1 MAQAPDPERGG
12 RAEARVAASVPAK
25 DQTDFYG
32 LIQHSF
38 ALRIPSELHPQ
49 YTRSDISEPCV
60 LLRALLDVPACDR
73 GPGFSLMPV
82 DRMAGE
88 GKRGGYYGPTPD
100 HSLLVENETAT
111 VALQGLPFLGRDPS
125 GREYPLPKPFSWAGR
140 SVPTVR
146 SSKSD
151 PAKTQEA
158 EPWEGFITAAKDRC
172 DRAQAKDFLIVEE
185 ASSPGRQPGSADP
198 EAVSWL
204 LCQLLAH
211 RRSRL
216 FGLSLAQRIFNVLL
230 PHALLRPTQ
239 ANGVHGE
246 WLVQPVLAL
255 FRANENHEF
264 RRIFSLTLF
273 LVPVAIEDSGKI
285 TVGERKMSHKEI
297 RQTVQA
303 GWSLATAPP
312 RIGALFTLSGPLCGY
327 LTKLDPSIA
336 DWKGLG
342 EANTRSGLEGSSL
355 TVRQATEAIFFA
367 TAQRMV
373 EGPEYRADD
382 ETRKEVGG
390 QVLSSLSASRVSSVT
405 VVDRHFEHP
414 QSEGSEEFAP
424 QGEDWFP
431 GSLGPLMETIA
442 GLIRVSAR
450 RKYRLD
456 RPFFDEPTHAIGVLP
471 ANSCVVVTADVAA
484 QQGHQ
489 ESALLQAGWIAYMA
503 IGASMATGMVRS
515 IYDDI
520 ETVDR
525 SKPRAIAEIEHE
537 VVVDLHEIYDLD
549 ITWEQYR
556 DRYYRLRNSLGIT
569 RDYQSLQNKLQGL
582 SREAS
587 TRFEGA
593 SQRRLIWLTAA
604 IVLLTFV
611 VAILTVLPK

>member
-1 MAQAPDPERGG
+1 MHAPGAERSGQSD
-12 RAEARVAASVPAK
+12 AKVAASIPERDGAG
-25 DQTDFYG
+25 FHG

-49 YTRSDISEPCV
+49 YTRSDISEPCR
-60 LLRALLDVPACDR
+60 LLQALLNAPMCDQSS
-73 GPGFSLMPV
+73 GFCLMSV
-82 DRMAGE
+82 DRMECEGE
-88 GKRGGYYGPTPD
+88 RGGYCGPRPD
-100 HSLLVENETAT
+100 HSLLVKNETAT
-111 VALQGLPFLGRDPS
+111 VVLQGLPFLGCDPN
-125 GREYPLPKPFSWAGR
+125 GRKYPLPKPFSWAEQ
-140 SVPTVR
+140 SVPI
-146 SSKSD
+146 D
-151 PAKTQEA
+151 PPPKIGPADGGGA
-158 EPWEGFITAAKDRC
+158 ERWEGFITAARNRC
-172 DRAQAKDFLIVEE
+172 EPAQAKDFLIVEE
-185 ASSPGRQPGSADP
+185 TSSQERQPGPADP
-198 EAVSWL
+198 KAVSWL

-230 PHALLRPTQ
+230 PHALLRPVEAT
-239 ANGVHGE
+239 GIHGE

-273 LVPVAIEDSGKI
+273 LVPVAIEGSDKVA
-285 TVGERKMSHKEI
+285 VGERKMNNEEI
-297 RQTVQA
+297 HQTVQA
-303 GWSLATAPP
+303 GWSLATARPDAE
-312 RIGALFTLSGPLCGY
+312 ALFSLSGPLCGY

-336 DWKGLG
+336 GWNGLG
-342 EANTRSGLEGSSL
+342 DAETRTGLEGSSL

-373 EGPEYRADD
+373 EGPEYRAD
-382 ETRKEVGG
+382 EQTRREVGG

-405 VVDRHFEHP
+405 VVDDHFEHA
-414 QSEGSEEFAP
+414 QLEGREWSEPE
-424 QGEDWFP
+424 GEDRFP
-431 GSLGPLMETIA
+431 GSLGPLMATIA
-442 GLIRVSAR
+442 GLIRVSPR

-456 RPFFDEPTHAIGVLP
+456 RPFFDESTHAIGVLP
-471 ANSCVVVTADVAA
+471 ANSCVVVTVDTAA
-484 QQGHQ
+484 QKGHQ

-503 IGASMATGMVRS
+503 IGASMATGMVRA

-525 SKPRAIAEIEHE
+525 SKPEAIAEIEHE

-587 TRFEGA
+587 TRFEGG
-593 SQRRLIWLTAA
+593 SQRRLIGLTAA